1 MIQKIKYFIILGRFK
16 SPTGAL
22 LLAWPCLWGINMAQ
36 PDLSLFLNIQFFFF
50 LGHLF

>member
-1 MIQKIKYFIILGRFK
+1 MLQKIKYFIILGRFK

-36 PDLSLFLNIQFFFF
+36 PDLSLFFKTNVIGPGQNF
-50 LGHLF
+50 L